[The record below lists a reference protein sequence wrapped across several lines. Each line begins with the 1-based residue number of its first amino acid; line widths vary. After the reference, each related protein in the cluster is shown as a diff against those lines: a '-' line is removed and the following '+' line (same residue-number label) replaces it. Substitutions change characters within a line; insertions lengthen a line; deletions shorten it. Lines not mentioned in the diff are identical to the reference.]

1 MSAVELKKKLRN
13 FPAATLKQR
22 IAAA

>member
-1 MSAVELKKKLRN
+1 MSTVELKKKLRN